1 MKQILFILTLSVFVA
16 CGTKQQTQT
25 NNDKK
30 VDSILSAFSEE
41 RWQLLPILATKAGD
55 NRYNNILPNHLSQQ
69 YRNDLKKHYLKYKKI
84 LENIDREQLS
94 ETRQMYYDVAMWECD
109 IYLEAFDFAPAL
121 VLNYDGMNFSF
132 SYLPI
137 NQFWSTNLFMSRLG
151 NGKGMQPFNTKQD
164 YYNWLQRVDDY
175 LLWCDTAMSNMRKG
189 MQMGVVLPKSLIKKI
204 IPQMQHYSKSPAKEN
219 LFYQAVLNMPDNISK
234 ADSTEIE
241 KAYSEL
247 INKKVIPK
255 HRELATFFEK
265 EYLPKGLAAS
275 GIGALP
281 NGKKLYDY
289 LIKYFTTSNMTAD
302 EVFKLGEEE
311 VARIKSEMQLVMKRL
326 NYEGDIASFYEHV
339 KTNADLKPFSKSQE
353 VIDNFNAIY
362 ARMQPKLKLLFDKVP
377 ITGFEVREVA
387 KHEQKTGGAH
397 YDPGAKDGSR
407 PGIFYVSIPDVK
419 SYNTFADEDLFLHEA
434 IPGHHFQISLQQENS
449 DLPGFMQM
457 LWQPAFG
464 EGWALYTESLG
475 RELGL
480 YTDLYQYFGMLS
492 YEMHRA
498 VRLVVDAGIHSK
510 GWTREQA
517 IKYCMD
523 NEPFTRDKAER
534 EIERYMAMPGQ
545 ALSYKIGQLKI
556 LEWRKKA
563 QKTLG
568 DKFDI
573 KEFHNQ
579 LLEFGCVPLSLLEKK
594 IDMWIEKQQKIT
606 N

>member
-1 MKQILFILTLSVFVA
+1 MKKTLFILTLTVLIA
-16 CGTKQQTQT
+16 CNTTQPTHKNYDKQI
-25 NNDKK
+25 
-30 VDSILSAFSEE
+30 DSILSAFSEE

-55 NRYNNILPNHLSQQ
+55 NRYNNILPNHLSSE
-69 YRNDLKKHYLKYKKI
+69 YRDKLKEHYSRYKQLLLKYDKKS
-84 LENIDREQLS
+84 LS
-94 ETRQMYYDVAMWECD
+94 ETRQMYYDVALWECD
-109 IYLEAFDFAPAL
+109 IYLESFEFAPSL

-137 NQFWSTNLFMSRLG
+137 NQFWSTNIFMNRLAT
-151 NGKGMQPFNTKQD
+151 GKSMQPFNTKQD
-164 YYNWLQRVDDY
+164 YDNWLQRLDGY

-189 MQMGVVLPKSLIKKI
+189 MEMGVVLPKSLIKKVI
-204 IPQMQHYSKSPAKEN
+204 TQMQHYAKSPAEDN
-219 LFYQAVLNMPDNISK
+219 LFYKAVLNMPNSISK
-234 ADSTEIE
+234 EDRMEIE
-241 KAYSEL
+241 KAYSEM
-247 INKKVIPK
+247 ISKKIIPK
-255 HRELATFFEK
+255 HKELAIFFEK
-265 EYLPKGLAAS
+265 EYLPKGLDAS

-302 EVFKLGEEE
+302 EIFKLGKDE
-311 VARIKSEMQLVMKRL
+311 VARIKSEMELVKQKL
-326 NYEGDIASFYEHV
+326 GFKGDMSAFYEHV
-339 KTNADLKPFSKSQE
+339 KNNDDLKPFTKSQD

-362 ARMQPKLKLLFDKVP
+362 KRMQPNLKLLFDKVP
-377 ITGFEVREVA
+377 LTGFEVREVA
-387 KHEQKTGGAH
+387 KNEQKTGGAH

-407 PGIFYVSIPDVK
+407 PGIFYVSIPDAK

-434 IPGHHFQISLQQENS
+434 IPGHHYQISLQQENS

-457 LWQPAFG
+457 LWQSAFG

-475 RELGL
+475 KELGL

-498 VRLVVDAGIHSK
+498 VRLVVDVGLHAK

-523 NEPFTRDKAER
+523 NEPLTHDAAAR

-563 QKTLG
+563 KNKLG

-573 KEFHNQ
+573 KQFHNQ
-579 LLEFGCVPLSLLEKK
+579 LLEYGCIPLSLLEKK
-594 IDMWIEKQQKIT
+594 IDKWIID
-606 N
+606 NG

>member
-1 MKQILFILTLSVFVA
+1 MKAKSIIFFLLLSTLLA
-16 CGTKQQTQT
+16 CNSTNKQSK
-25 NNDKK
+25 NHNKEI
-30 VDSILSAFSEE
+30 DSILHAFSEE
-41 RWQLLPILATKAGD
+41 RWQLMPILATKAGD
-55 NRYNNILPNHLSQQ
+55 NRYNNILPNHLSAE
-69 YRNDLKKHYLKYKKI
+69 YRSKLKAHYEKYKKA
-84 LENIDREQLS
+84 LQAYDKNSLS
-94 ETRQMYYDVAMWECD
+94 ETRQMYYDVAMWECN
-109 IYLEAFDFAPAL
+109 IYLESFEFEPAL

-137 NQFWSTNLFMSRLG
+137 NQFWSTNLFFSRLAS
-151 NGKGMQPFNTKQD
+151 GKSMQPFNTKQD
-164 YYNWLQRVDDY
+164 YDNWLERVDDY

-189 MQMGVVLPKSLIKKI
+189 MEMGVVLPKSLIKKVI
-204 IPQMQHYSKSPAKEN
+204 TQMQHYAKSPAKEN
-219 LFYQAVLNMPDNISK
+219 LFYKAVLNMPNSISK
-234 ADSTEIE
+234 NDSIKIE
-241 KAYSEL
+241 KAYSEM
-247 INKKVIPK
+247 INNKIIPK
-255 HRELATFFEK
+255 HKELAVFFEK
-265 EYLPKGLAAS
+265 EYLPKGLEAS

-302 EVFKLGEEE
+302 EIFELGINE
-311 VARIKSEMQLVMKRL
+311 VARIRLEMELVKQKL
-326 NYEGDIASFYEHV
+326 GFKGDMTAFYEHV
-339 KTNADLKPFSKSQE
+339 KNNADLKPFSKSQD

-362 ARMQPKLKLLFDKVP
+362 ERMKPNLKLLFDKTP

-407 PGIFYVSIPDVK
+407 PGIFYVSIPDAK
-419 SYNTFADEDLFLHEA
+419 AYNTFADEDLFLHESV
-434 IPGHHFQISLQQENS
+434 PGHHYQISLQQENS

-475 RELGL
+475 KELGL

-492 YEMHRA
+492 YEIHRA
-498 VRLVVDAGIHSK
+498 VRLVVDVGLHSK

-523 NEPFTRDKAER
+523 NEPFTHKEAEI

-556 LEWRKKA
+556 IEWRKKA
-563 QKTLG
+563 EKKLG
-568 DKFDI
+568 KNFDI
-573 KEFHNQ
+573 KKFHNQ
-579 LLEFGCVPLSLLEKK
+579 LLEYGCIPLSLLEKK
-594 IDMWIEKQQKIT
+594 IDKWIESQQ
-606 N
+606 